1 MISWRRNGSYCSGGE
16 VVVRRIQWIELHEQP
31 WFPSSLRDE
40 VTDARCQQIV
50 VRCPWTPQIP
60 AFSRSSPVDWT
71 VWVEDTNSPM
81 KVLKSSP
88 WASQLNT
95 LNQHW
100 FTRRLSFQFFPENGC
115 MCRTRKSHTRLRCLF
130 SPLVDPMFHLRER
143 SVTDLSAWPIQK
155 RRMSSGTDCSRR

>member
-1 MISWRRNGSYCSGGE
+1 M
-16 VVVRRIQWIELHEQP
+16 RRIQWIELHEQP

-88 WASQLNT
+88 WARHSCVFLAGTQATSDQRYLAEDFDVAWIAKPQN
-95 LNQHW
+95 
-100 FTRRLSFQFFPENGC
+100 
-115 MCRTRKSHTRLRCLF
+115 LR
-130 SPLVDPMFHLRER
+130 
-143 SVTDLSAWPIQK
+143 
-155 RRMSSGTDCSRR
+155 